1 VKTVLYAD
9 DNLEIIELVKVLI
22 ERAGYQL
29 LTARDGKQAVELSL
43 EENPDLVLMDINM
56 PGMDGLSAVQRLRDD
71 GFNNPIIMLTAS
83 ESEEDRDR
91 AIDVGS
97 DEYILKTIDMADVE
111 TVISRY
117 LSDVSDFL

>member
-1 VKTVLYAD
+1 MKTVLYAD

-29 LTARDGKQAVELSL
+29 LTARDGNEAVQVSL

-56 PGMDGLSAVQRLRDD
+56 PGMDGLSAVRQLRDD
-71 GFNNPIIMLTAS
+71 GFNNPVIMLTAS
-83 ESEEDRDR
+83 ESEEDRES
-91 AIDVGS
+91 AIDAGS
-97 DEYILKTIDMADVE
+97 DEYVLKTIDMGDVE
-111 TVISRY
+111 IVLSRY

>member
-22 ERAGYQL
+22 ERAGYEL
-29 LTARDGKQAVELSL
+29 LTARDGNEAVQVSL

-56 PGMDGLSAVQRLRDD
+56 PGMDGLSAVRQLRDD
-71 GFNNPIIMLTAS
+71 GFNNPVIMLTAS
-83 ESEEDRDR
+83 ESEEDRES
-91 AIDVGS
+91 AIDAGS
-97 DEYILKTIDMADVE
+97 DEYVLKTIDMGDVE
-111 TVISRY
+111 IVLSRY

>member
-1 VKTVLYAD
+1 MKTVLYAD

-29 LTARDGKQAVELSL
+29 LTAQDGNEAVQVSL
-43 EENPDLVLMDINM
+43 EENPDLILMDINM
-56 PGMDGLSAVQRLRDD
+56 PGMDGLTAVRQLRDD

-91 AIDVGS
+91 AINAGS
-97 DEYILKTIDMADVE
+97 DEYILKTIDMGDVE
-111 TVISRY
+111 IVLSRY
-117 LSDVSDFL
+117 LSDVSDFF

>member
-29 LTARDGKQAVELSL
+29 LAARDGREAVRLSL
-43 EENPDLVLMDINM
+43 DENPDLILMDINM
-56 PGMDGLSAVQRLRDD
+56 PGMDGLTAVRQLRDD

-83 ESEEDRDR
+83 ESPEDRER
-91 AIDVGS
+91 AIDAGS
-97 DEYILKTIDMADVE
+97 DDYVLKTIDMGDVE
-111 TVISRY
+111 IVLSRY
-117 LSDVSDFL
+117 LSAASDFL

>member
-1 VKTVLYAD
+1 MKTVLYAD

-29 LTARDGKQAVELSL
+29 LTARDGKEAVQLSL
-43 EENPDLVLMDINM
+43 DENPDLVLMDINM

>member
-1 VKTVLYAD
+1 MKTVLYAD

-29 LTARDGKQAVELSL
+29 LTARDGNEAVQVSL

-56 PGMDGLSAVQRLRDD
+56 PGMDGLSAVRQLRDD
-71 GFNNPIIMLTAS
+71 GFNNPVIILTAS
-83 ESEEDRDR
+83 ESEEDRER
-91 AIDVGS
+91 AINAGS
-97 DEYILKTIDMADVE
+97 DEYILKTIDMGDVE
-111 TVISRY
+111 IVLSRY

>member
-1 VKTVLYAD
+1 MKTVLYAD

-29 LTARDGKQAVELSL
+29 LTARDGNEAVQVSL

-56 PGMDGLSAVQRLRDD
+56 PGMDGLSAVRQLRDD

-83 ESEEDRDR
+83 DSEEDRDR
-91 AIDVGS
+91 AIDAGS
-97 DEYILKTIDMADVE
+97 DEYVLKTIDMGDVE
-111 TVISRY
+111 IVLSRY